1 MCVGIPAKYEFVGDS
16 CISHLLKFF
25 LVPGKILDT
34 ITKHVVYTE
43 SAPQPIMDGCS
54 PSNRPIEAPIIIT
67 IVSIGPVVPTI
78 TVALRAISDS
88 RKLDILLP
96 AMDEERAIPV
106 IPMPI
111 PFLSAS
117 LFFATIIFL
126 LAPVPILSLLPSFS
140 RSSVSYYNSRSGR
153 PS

>member
-1 MCVGIPAKYEFVGDS
+1 MRIGIPAKYEFVGNS

-34 ITKHVVYTE
+34 IPKPVVHTE

-67 IVSIGPVVPTI
+67 IVPIGPVVSII

-88 RKLDILLP
+88 RKLNILLP
-96 AMDEERAIPV
+96 AMDEERTIPV

-111 PFLSAS
+111 PLLSAS
-117 LFFATIIFL
+117 FFFPTIIFL
-126 LAPVPILSLLPSFS
+126 LAPVPIFS
-140 RSSVSYYNSRSGR
+140 
-153 PS
+153 